1 MKYAYDANDMNA
13 AVSYAN
19 KVKAQYVRGNK
30 EIAYAMWKRDPN
42 AAQGLSFEAFQA
54 AMKKVYG
61 V

>member
-1 MKYAYDANDMNA
+1 MKHAYDANDMSA
-13 AVSYAN
+13 AVAYAN

-30 EIAYAMWKRDPN
+30 EIAWAMWKRDPN
-42 AAQGLSFEAFQA
+42 AAQGLSFEEFQV